1 MKSSLE
7 KQIYLRCPIIFRSH
21 GYVRRSR
28 PLFYGMECGDGW
40 YQLIRELSCSV
51 EEIALALKNTGTQ
64 RSVLPIVVQIKEK
77 IGGLRFYV
85 EHATPEINALITKAE
100 SNSFDIC
107 EICGKPGTKF
117 NELSTRTRCMRC
129 KNIHPRLGAF

>member
-7 KQIYLRCPIIFRSH
+7 KQIYLCCPIIFRSH
-21 GYVRRSR
+21 GNTTRNR

-40 YQLIRELSCSV
+40 YRLIRELAVSV
-51 EEIALALKNTGTQ
+51 EEIALALKNSGIQ
-64 RSVLPIVVQIKEK
+64 QSALPIVVQIKEK
-77 IGGLRFYV
+77 FGGLHFYV

-117 NELSTRTRCMRC
+117 NELSTRTRCELC
-129 KNIHPRLGAF
+129 KNTHSKLGAF